1 MSAGSDRRL
10 VLRPVRVAIAAGVLV
25 LVIVGILLIVLIGPT
40 DEEQIEELTLA
51 YGQAEEA
58 AACEYLSTEAI
69 QQLGDQEGCEQAF
82 EGVPAVAFE
91 IESIALDDEVAEAQV
106 LNTQSDEPF
115 VLGYVEEDGEWK
127 ISQFP
132 GLEQPI
138 VPPDQPTPTLPDETE
153 TGETDAPEAEPTET
167 DETETETD
175 ETDTET
181 ETTP

>member
-1 MSAGSDRRL
+1 MSAGSDKRL
-10 VLRPVRVAIAAGVLV
+10 VLRPVRVAIAAGVLL
-25 LVIVGILLIVLIGPT
+25 LVIVAILLIVLIGPS

-91 IESIALDDEVAEAQV
+91 IESIALDGEVAEAQV

-138 VPPDQPTPTLPDETE
+138 VPPDQPTPTLPDETVTE
-153 TGETDAPEAEPTET
+153 DAGPPAEDSTDSE
-167 DETETETD
+167 